1 MFFVHQMPSPA
12 ASVKENRAATVDKPS
27 ATATQGSREK
37 QMYTLTAIHAAKQ
50 SPAATN
56 GARQGNCMY
65 LAASSTRL
73 FGEKPVLNTIEG
85 SDWRPPGG

>member
-27 ATATQGSREK
+27 ATATPYYKRTT
-37 QMYTLTAIHAAKQ
+37 MTTLTAIHAAQ
-50 SPAATN
+50 SPVARS